1 MFESAVQKQHI
12 LHDHSKAEKLK
23 NQLARQEKNAVYLT
37 LRCCKS
43 GQVLCLKANSVLGT

>member
-23 NQLARQEKNAVYLT
+23 NQLARLEKMLCIWPSGVVSQD
-37 LRCCKS
+37 KS
-43 GQVLCLKANSVLGT
+43 CV